1 MKPFQEANQWLCS
14 FLIPVPFRSDFV
26 INVVTYEQ
34 DLNLEGN
41 CVNYENVLGPYKT
54 QNMFDTI
61 VLLGHLIVQQGGQ
74 SHPNLMVRN
83 SQSSVTPMVPPR

>member
-1 MKPFQEANQWLCS
+1 MKPFQEKNH
-14 FLIPVPFRSDFV
+14 VPYRSNFV
-26 INVVTYEQ
+26 IDVVTYEQ
-34 DLNLEGN
+34 DLNLEGKN
-41 CVNYENVLGPYKT
+41 YANYENVLGSYQT
-54 QNMFDTI
+54 SENMFDTL